1 MGRAFQEVTS
11 DPTKIVLLEDD
22 LIPLADFARMC
33 ANNAEIRAIAKRV
46 LGVLKPELITCG
58 ARIAAYRGNKNWDII
73 CILPAPD
80 SDGFHEGH
88 HAFDPRLSGDA
99 NRCAALATNYQC
111 GKPVSDI
118 VHSKGH
124 MPDPSFWR
132 LPTWGYA
139 KGIE

>member
-1 MGRAFQEVTS
+1 MGRAFQ
-11 DPTKIVLLEDD
+11 D
-22 LIPLADFARMC
+22 
-33 ANNAEIRAIAKRV
+33 
-46 LGVLKPELITCG
+46 LKPEPITCG
-58 ARIAAYRGNKNWDII
+58 ARIAAYRGHKNWDII

-88 HAFDPRLSGDA
+88 HAFESYGYIRLCEFRRP
-99 NRCAALATNYQC
+99 NENYQC

-132 LPTWGYA
+132 EPLPTWGDA

>member
-1 MGRAFQEVTS
+1 MGRAFREVTS

-46 LGVLKPELITCG
+46 LGVLKPQLITCG

-88 HAFDPRLSGDA
+88 HAFEVGYIKMCKFQRP
-99 NRCAALATNYQC
+99 NENYQC

-132 LPTWGYA
+132 LPTRGDA